1 MFVIVVYVRM
11 GEYVNVR
18 RVDLFVF
25 VFLIL

>member
-11 GEYVNVR
+11 EEYVNVR